1 MAIMLDD
8 LAWWAELLQYGR
20 TKGELLPA
28 AFRLREAMAKA
39 QQATGGSA
47 ESSSVDE
54 RATTAVER
62 SHG

>member
-1 MAIMLDD
+1 MGIMLDD

-20 TKGELLPA
+20 TKGELPPA

-39 QQATGGSA
+39 QQATSDSA
-47 ESSSVDE
+47 ESSSLDE
-54 RATTAVER
+54 RVTTAVER